1 MLFREN
7 YYIELIEIKKLKFG
21 GIYSML
27 SIYIILLHLFIDI
40 WYDFNNSITYKYSS
54 SVVISKPYFYI

>member
-7 YYIELIEIKKLKFG
+7 NYIEFIEIKKLKFG
-21 GIYSML
+21 GIYSIL

-40 WYDFNNSITYKYSS
+40 WYDFNNSIT
-54 SVVISKPYFYI
+54 

>member
-21 GIYSML
+21 GIYSIL
-27 SIYIILLHLFIDI
+27 SIYII
-40 WYDFNNSITYKYSS
+40 S
-54 SVVISKPYFYI
+54 